1 VVSWWHA
8 DDDFSDAFSNNHG
21 TPIGQVTFAAGRRNN
36 GFALNGNPGSF
47 VQVPDAPNLQVTT
60 GLTID
65 AWVNATVLSGRI
77 VDKVTPF
84 QEDGYLL
91 DFVNDRLRMQVGG
104 SAVVTD
110 PLTIAGTLTHVAGVY
125 DGTRIA
131 LFINGAPVAGTT
143 TTMTSAPVNN
153 LPVRIGAD
161 GGGGSLFTGII
172 DEPRIFSRGLS
183 NAEVQTLFD
192 QYAICP

>member
-1 VVSWWHA
+1 
-8 DDDFSDAFSNNHG
+8 
-21 TPIGQVTFAAGRRNN
+21 
-36 GFALNGNPGSF
+36 
-47 VQVPDAPNLQVTT
+47 VTT

-91 DFVNDRLRMQVGG
+91 DFVNNRLRMQVGG
-104 SAVVTD
+104 AAVVTEE
-110 PLTIAGTLTHVAGVY
+110 LAITGTLTHVAGVY

-131 LFINGAPVAGTT
+131 LFVNGAPVAGTT
-143 TTMTSAPVNN
+143 TTMLPIPVNN

-161 GGGGSLFTGII
+161 GGGGSLFNGII

-183 NAEVQTLFD
+183 NAEVQTLF
-192 QYAICP
+192 QQATTCP